1 MRMCPYRRLTMKIL
15 FSLFNEYS
23 LPIFFFALEEN
34 GKKKKQLVH
43 AQVTALPLW
52 RFTHVSAVHL
62 MIRGRCSAHLNGH
75 LPISPSR
82 PFSQTNQHDQHY
94 QRHSILPI
102 FFQKYFPTLMSCSEV
117 APVHS
122 FRYATLTINDYLS
135 PSQMIVVVGLM
146 DSKCILFIHSGASIW
161 R

>member
-1 MRMCPYRRLTMKIL
+1 M
-15 FSLFNEYS
+15 
-23 LPIFFFALEEN
+23 

-102 FFQKYFPTLMSCSEV
+102 FFPKIFPKFNELLRGGARPFLSLCN
-117 APVHS
+117 A
-122 FRYATLTINDYLS
+122 DY
-135 PSQMIVVVGLM
+135 Q
-146 DSKCILFIHSGASIW
+146 
-161 R
+161 